1 MAICHQRGLQYT
13 DSDQFVRI
21 AFLTSL
27 TNDPV
32 TSMVPM
38 GLIIAIEDDTHSHV
52 VSRHTKTRDETCSYS
67 SEHVFVCVYVAIAV
81 IHLRANCCKAIKPTD
96 ELQIF

>member
-1 MAICHQRGLQYT
+1 MPSAAREGFKYT

-27 TNDPV
+27 TYDPV

-38 GLIIAIEDDTHSHV
+38 GLIIAIEDDTHLHV
-52 VSRHTKTRDETCSYS
+52 VSRHTNTREKICSYS
-67 SEHVFVCVYVAIAV
+67 SEHVFVCV
-81 IHLRANCCKAIKPTD
+81 
-96 ELQIF
+96 